1 MYFDNSWLAIIRQR
15 PIPRYLCCML
25 NAWKKQP
32 TIGILGGGQLG
43 RMFIEEA
50 SRYDVHISVLDPQKK
65 ASCAH
70 LASSFTVGDFNDYDT
85 VMQWATDK
93 DIITIE
99 IEHVNLDALFALEEM
114 GKKVFPQPHVLAT
127 IKDKGLQKLF
137 YQEHGI
143 PTAHFVL
150 VEDRNALAQQ
160 ESIFPCMQKLRTGGY
175 DGKGVQ
181 SLKRS
186 SDLEKAFDAP
196 SVLESWVDFESEL
209 AVMVARNEN
218 GQVVTFP
225 PVDMEFN
232 AEANLVEFLFS
243 PSEQS
248 SEVLAKAEALAVKVA
263 EQLQIVGVLAVEMF
277 VLKNGEVLVNE
288 VAPRPHNSGHHTIE
302 CCITSQYEQH
312 LRAIL
317 NWPLGNTEIIQPAVM
332 INLLGE
338 KDSHGLAVYEGMEK
352 VLKEKGVYVHL
363 YGKEKT
369 SPFRKMGHVTIM
381 DQDIQVAKEK
391 ARWVMKTLKVVG
403 E

>member
-1 MYFDNSWLAIIRQR
+1 MS
-15 PIPRYLCCML
+15 

-50 SRYDVHISVLDPQKK
+50 SRYDVHISVLDPQVN
-65 ASCAH
+65 ASCSDI
-70 LASSFTVGDFNDYDT
+70 ASDFVVGDFNDYDT
-85 VMQWATDK
+85 VMQWAADK

-99 IEHVNLDALFALEEM
+99 IEHVNLQALYDLEKM
-114 GKKVFPQPHVLAT
+114 GKKVFPQPHVLST

-137 YQEHGI
+137 YQENGI
-143 PTAHFVL
+143 PTAPFVL
-150 VEDRNALAQQ
+150 VDNKDEVVNQK
-160 ESIFPCMQKLRTGGY
+160 SFFPCMQKLRTGGY

-181 SLKRS
+181 SLQN
-186 SDLEKAFDAP
+186 DQEIDKAFDAP
-196 SVLESWVDFESEL
+196 SVLESWVDFECEL
-209 AVMVARNEN
+209 AVMVARNES

-225 PVDMEFN
+225 AVDMEFN
-232 AEANLVEFLFS
+232 PVANLVEFLYS
-243 PSEQS
+243 PSALSKSILE
-248 SEVLAKAEALAVKVA
+248 KAESLAIRLA
-263 EQLQIVGVLAVEMF
+263 EQFQVVGVLAVEMF

-317 NWPLGNTEIIQPAVM
+317 NWPLGSTAILQPAVM
-332 INLLGE
+332 INLLGD
-338 KDSHGLAVYEGMEK
+338 KDCQGSAVYQGMET
-352 VLKEKGVYVHL
+352 VLKESGIYVHL

-369 SPFRKMGHVTIM
+369 SPFRKMGHVTVM
-381 DQDIQVAKEK
+381 DKDIEVAKEK
-391 ARWVMKTLKVVG
+391 ARWVMKTLRVVS